1 MDDIISKIKSEAI
14 YHTVY
19 ITEFN
24 KAILNKI
31 LENNALKVS
40 DTQQDTPTDIP
51 INKNVKTHNPK
62 NVGHNNSGH
71 HNSGHHNSGHN
82 NSGHNNNIIN
92 PFYD

>member
-31 LENNALKVS
+31 LENNAHKVPETQP
-40 DTQQDTPTDIP
+40 DTSTDIK
-51 INKNVKTHNPK
+51 INKNVKTHNAK
-62 NVGHNNSGH
+62 NTGH
-71 HNSGHHNSGHN
+71 HNSGHHNSVHHN
-82 NSGHNNNIIN
+82 SVHHNSGHHNNIIN
-92 PFYD
+92 PYYD